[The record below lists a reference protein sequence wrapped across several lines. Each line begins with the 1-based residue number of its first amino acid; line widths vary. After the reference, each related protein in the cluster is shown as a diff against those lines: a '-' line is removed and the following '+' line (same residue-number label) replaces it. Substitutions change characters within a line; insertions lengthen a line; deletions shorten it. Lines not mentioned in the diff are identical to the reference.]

1 MWDLVEADCRKA
13 LELDNGST
21 KVRIRYQAV
30 INLEV
35 VFIDVCKVCH
45 MLQCIE
51 ANQKLNS
58 FLQLVYIQLSHR
70 KILYILCPETC
81 KYGTLVDLV
90 VI

>member
-1 MWDLVEADCRKA
+1 MCALKENDVMVFWLCSVWDLVEADCRKA

-21 KVRIRYQAV
+21 KVRICYQAV

-45 MLQCIE
+45 MLQCME

-58 FLQLVYIQLSHR
+58 FL
-70 KILYILCPETC
+70 
-81 KYGTLVDLV
+81 
-90 VI
+90 